1 MKNIAKTVDRK
12 RVKYYEKSNE
22 YEMAYARPGTDD
34 DFGEYSYLYTE
45 CGNWWYSVNTN
56 PMRRDGCICPKCGK
70 TVRVVVPK

>member
-1 MKNIAKTVDRK
+1 MKNIVKTVDRK

-22 YEMAYARPGTDD
+22 YEMTYARPRISD

-45 CGNWWYSVNTN
+45 CGNWWYFVNTN